1 MQENITYKPI
11 GIIHTPFKEI
21 DNMPIQPLSI
31 NSAVGIIE
39 LMNEYIDGLKDLEG
53 FSHIILI
60 YHLHKSINKNLIVKP
75 FMDNIEHGIF
85 ATRSPA
91 RVNPIGISI
100 VKLNKI
106 EKNLLH
112 IEEIDVLDKTPLLD
126 IKPFYEIFDNRFNTS
141 CGWLENRKNT
151 NIITSDN
158 RFEKF

>member
-60 YHLHKSINKNLIVKP
+60 VKP
-75 FMDNIEHGIF
+75 FMDCIEHGVF

-141 CGWLENRKNT
+141 CGWLENKKKK